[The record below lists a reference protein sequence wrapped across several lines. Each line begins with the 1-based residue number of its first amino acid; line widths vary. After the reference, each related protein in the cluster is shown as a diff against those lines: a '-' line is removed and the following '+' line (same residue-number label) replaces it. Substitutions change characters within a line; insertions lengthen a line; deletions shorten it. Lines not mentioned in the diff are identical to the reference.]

1 MIALRRRQLWALLL
15 PLAAAG
21 ATASA
26 CSPGE
31 PNAEPKSFVFSLDFT
46 TNQQGSPEATCAR
59 PACKNLIREIE
70 RSKRAIE
77 FAVYGI
83 RAQDHVI
90 RALAAAE
97 RRGVNVRG
105 VVDALDS
112 ECTRFEYADTREL
125 IDALSPGR
133 VRCDAGPE
141 VESIMHDKFFV
152 FDRQKVWTG
161 STNLSDTELG
171 GEYNTDVA
179 ATITS
184 PALAAIY
191 GREFEEM
198 FGGRFHGQKADDLT
212 QALDAR
218 HFADSTV
225 VESWFSPSDRAIANA
240 VLPLIQ
246 GALETLDV
254 AMFFFT
260 SDEIANALISASA
273 RGVRVRVILD
283 AEGAASRYSQH
294 PRLCAEGIALKIES
308 FGGKSHAKWAV
319 ADAAL
324 PASAR
329 VLFGS
334 MNWTK
339 AGDSLND
346 ENTLVVQNPAFAAGF
361 AAEFEREW
369 ALLAALPEC
378 TRIWAEGADSS
389 DCSPSGDCTLTC
401 TSGACCDGVDN
412 DHDGSFDLDEEAC
425 ACADDT
431 DNDGDGYIDG
441 DDFDCRPPREP
452 Q

>member
-1 MIALRRRQLWALLL
+1 MVALGRRHLWALLL
-15 PLAAAG
+15 CLAAAG
-21 ATASA
+21 TGASA
-26 CSPGE
+26 CSPGARE
-31 PNAEPKSFVFSLDFT
+31 PEPKSFVFDLTFT
-46 TNQQGSPEATCAR
+46 TNQQGSPEATCTR
-59 PACKNLIREIE
+59 LACKNLVREIE
-70 RSKRAIE
+70 GSERTIE

-83 RAQDHVI
+83 RGQDHVI

-112 ECTRFEYADTREL
+112 DCTRFEYSDTPAL
-125 IDALSPGR
+125 IDALSPGS

-141 VESIMHDKFFV
+141 VESIMHNKFFV

-161 STNLSDTELG
+161 STNVSDTELG

-179 ATITS
+179 ATIPS

-198 FGGRFHGQKADDLT
+198 FGGRFHGEKADDLT
-212 QALDAR
+212 HLLDAR
-218 HFADSTV
+218 HFADGTV
-225 VESWFSPSDRAIANA
+225 VESWFSPSDRPITNG
-240 VLPLIQ
+240 VLPLIH
-246 GALETLDV
+246 GAQSTLDV

-260 SDEIANALISASA
+260 SDEIADALISASA
-273 RGVRVRVILD
+273 RGVRVRMILD
-283 AEGAASRYSQH
+283 AEGAASRYSHH

-324 PASAR
+324 SDSAR

-346 ENTLVVQNPAFAAGF
+346 ENTLVVKNPTFAAGF

-389 DCSPSGDCTLTC
+389 DCAPSGDCTLTC
-401 TSGACCDGVDN
+401 TGGACCDGVDN
-412 DHDGSFDLDEEAC
+412 DHDGSLDLEEEAC
-425 ACADDT
+425 GCADDA
-431 DNDGDGYIDG
+431 DNDGDGYVDR
-441 DDFDCRPPREP
+441 DDFDCRPPRDP